1 MKSTIWKGLMYVA
14 VAVGD
19 IQGKSRFTV
28 AEGES
33 RHSTGAEGGMLVS
46 NKNSVKR

>member
-1 MKSTIWKGLMYVA
+1 MYVA
-14 VAVGD
+14 VAVGN

-28 AEGES
+28 AEGE
-33 RHSTGAEGGMLVS
+33 MLVF

>member
-1 MKSTIWKGLMYVA
+1 MYAA
-14 VAVGD
+14 VAEGNT
-19 IQGKSRFTV
+19 QGKSRFTV

-33 RHSTGAEGGMLVS
+33 RNSTVAEGGMLVS

>member
-1 MKSTIWKGLMYVA
+1 M
-14 VAVGD
+14 AVGNM
-19 IQGKSRFTV
+19 QGKSRFTV

-33 RHSTGAEGGMLVS
+33 RNSTVAEGGMLVF

>member
-1 MKSTIWKGLMYVA
+1 MYVA
-14 VAVGD
+14 VVVGNLH
-19 IQGKSRFTV
+19 GKSRFTV

-33 RHSTGAEGGMLVS
+33 RNSTVAEGGMLVF

>member
-1 MKSTIWKGLMYVA
+1 MYVA
-14 VAVGD
+14 VAVGS

-28 AEGES
+28 AEGKS
-33 RHSTGAEGGMLVS
+33 RNSTVAVGGILVF

>member
-1 MKSTIWKGLMYVA
+1 MYVA
-14 VAVGD
+14 VALGS

-33 RHSTGAEGGMLVS
+33 RNFTVAEGAMLVF
-46 NKNSVKR
+46 NKNSTKR

>member
-1 MKSTIWKGLMYVA
+1 MYVA
-14 VAVGD
+14 VGIGN

-28 AEGES
+28 AESES
-33 RHSTGAEGGMLVS
+33 RNSTVAEVGILVS

>member
-1 MKSTIWKGLMYVA
+1 MYVA
-14 VAVGD
+14 VVVGN
-19 IQGKSRFTV
+19 IHGKSRFTV

-33 RHSTGAEGGMLVS
+33 RNSAVAEGGMLVF

>member
-1 MKSTIWKGLMYVA
+1 MYIA
-14 VAVGD
+14 VAVGN

-28 AEGES
+28 AEGKS
-33 RHSTGAEGGMLVS
+33 RSSTVAEGGMLVT

>member
-1 MKSTIWKGLMYVA
+1 MYVA
-14 VAVGD
+14 VALGS

-28 AEGES
+28 AEGELKNS
-33 RHSTGAEGGMLVS
+33 RVTEGGMLVF

>member
-1 MKSTIWKGLMYVA
+1 MYVA

-28 AEGES
+28 VEGES
-33 RHSTGAEGGMLVS
+33 SNSTVAEGGILVS
-46 NKNSVKR
+46 DKDSVKS

>member
-1 MKSTIWKGLMYVA
+1 MYVA
-14 VAVGD
+14 VAVGN

-33 RHSTGAEGGMLVS
+33 RRSTVAEGEILVS
-46 NKNSVKR
+46 DQNSVKR